1 MKVLVTGSNGM
12 LGQDLC
18 PVLEDEGYEVIETT
32 RNSMDITDLERVE
45 RVINTHAPELVIHTA
60 AYTDVEKAEVERE
73 EAHSVN
79 VAGTRNIVQVCK
91 KQDIPLVYISSDYV
105 FDGEKDSPYKPEDR
119 PNPVNYYGQT
129 KLDGEEAVK
138 ELSKYYIIRT
148 SWLYGHHGNN
158 FVTKLLLQ
166 DFSKE
171 IKIVDDQIGSPT
183 WTVDLA
189 TGIVNIIGKG
199 EKYGIYHVCN
209 SGAVSRFEFA
219 EEIFAVFDLKANIVP
234 CKTSDIQSNV
244 KRPKYSV
251 LDNQGHYRNWEV
263 AFSDFAAL
271 ADF

>member
-18 PVLEDEGYEVIETT
+18 PVLEDEGYEVVETT
-32 RNSMDITDLERVE
+32 RKSMDITDKDKVE
-45 RVINTHAPELVIHTA
+45 NIILAHNPELIIHTA

-73 EAHSVN
+73 EAHLVN
-79 VAGTRNIVQVCK
+79 VTGTRNIVQVCK
-91 KQDIPLVYISSDYV
+91 KQNIPLVYISSDFV
-105 FDGEKDSPYKPEDR
+105 FDGEKDTPYKPEDR
-119 PNPVNYYGQT
+119 PHPVNYYGQT
-129 KLDGEEAVK
+129 KLDGEESVK
-138 ELSKYYIIRT
+138 GLSKYYIIRT
-148 SWLYGHHGNN
+148 SWLYGHHGSN
-158 FVTKLLLQ
+158 FVTKLLLKNP
-166 DFSKE
+166 DEE

-189 TGIVNIIGKG
+189 TGIVNIIGS

-219 EEIFAVFDLKANIVP
+219 EEIFAVFDIKANIVP
-234 CKTSDIQSNV
+234 CKTSDLQSNV

-251 LDNQGHYRNWEV
+251 LDNHGRYRNWEI
-263 AFSDFAAL
+263 AFRDFATL